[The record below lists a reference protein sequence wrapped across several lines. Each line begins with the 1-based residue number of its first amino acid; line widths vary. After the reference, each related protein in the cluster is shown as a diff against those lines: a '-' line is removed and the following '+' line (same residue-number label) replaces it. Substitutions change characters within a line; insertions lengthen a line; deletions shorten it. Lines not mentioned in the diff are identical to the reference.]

1 MKTLLFCCM
10 AFLMLGTKATVMP
23 PSTAQ
28 PPSNYSAMDTPG
40 VQESAPNEPSKQKR
54 KRKGHFSGWGWL
66 VLGLTALVIGGLAWL
81 TVWIWPMVAL
91 CWGILIA
98 AGMTCL
104 AAVIAAMGFYLFS
117 FSYETARTIA
127 LQEQQDARRMKVGD
141 TLYVYASGNLVLRD
155 KPAKTGTKITSVQY
169 GSPVFVLA
177 LPKADNQYVA
187 EQIGSFTLSDGWV
200 KVKTAEGQVGY
211 LFEGY
216 LMPYPPHL
224 ESSEEGIYDA
234 EWFYPS
240 KFDGQRI
247 PLLLTDMPGLV
258 EHFKRQYQDGAVF
271 EQQGFEGGITQLLF
285 LPADKFTMQQALVLG
300 RNLFFSTY
308 DKNGNVTLRNTKGS
322 YDTAKQILTIQITD
336 GYEQFTLQNKDGRLV
351 IEFNSAD

>member
-1 MKTLLFCCM
+1 M
-10 AFLMLGTKATVMP
+10 AFLMLGTTAMVIP

-28 PPSNYSAMDTPG
+28 HPSNYTAMDTPG
-40 VQESAPNEPSKQKR
+40 VQKSAPNEASKQKR

-66 VLGLTALVIGGLAWL
+66 VLGLTALVIGGLVWL

-91 CWGILIA
+91 GWGILIA

-127 LQEQQDARRMKVGD
+127 LQEQQAARRMKVGD

-169 GSPVFVLA
+169 GSPVVVLA
-177 LPKADNQYVA
+177 LPKSDNQYVA
-187 EQIGSFTLSDGWV
+187 EHIGSFTLSGGWV
-200 KVKTAEGQVGY
+200 KVKTAEGKVGY

-216 LMPYPPHL
+216 LMSYPPHM

-234 EWFYPS
+234 E
-240 KFDGQRI
+240 
-247 PLLLTDMPGLV
+247 
-258 EHFKRQYQDGAVF
+258 
-271 EQQGFEGGITQLLF
+271 
-285 LPADKFTMQQALVLG
+285 
-300 RNLFFSTY
+300 
-308 DKNGNVTLRNTKGS
+308 
-322 YDTAKQILTIQITD
+322 
-336 GYEQFTLQNKDGRLV
+336 
-351 IEFNSAD
+351 